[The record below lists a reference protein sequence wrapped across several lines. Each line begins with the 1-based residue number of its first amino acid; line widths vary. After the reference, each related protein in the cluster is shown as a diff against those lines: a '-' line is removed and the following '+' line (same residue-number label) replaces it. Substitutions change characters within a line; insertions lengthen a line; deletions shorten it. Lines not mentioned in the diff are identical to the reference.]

1 MTSINPLNHKY
12 IRLGGVLMQDGKPIA
27 YASKSLTQPEVNYAQ
42 IHKELYAIIFEC
54 KRFRYYIYGRGVRV
68 ETDHKPVACYS
79 SKDARILVQ
88 LQGYGVDSVYIRG
101 K

>member
-1 MTSINPLNHKY
+1 
-12 IRLGGVLMQDGKPIA
+12 MQDGKPIA

-68 ETDHKPVACYS
+68 ETDHKPL
-79 SKDARILVQ
+79 ILFNKNPLHVTPPRMQ
-88 LQGYGVDSVYIRG
+88 EYWFNCRDMV
-101 K
+101 